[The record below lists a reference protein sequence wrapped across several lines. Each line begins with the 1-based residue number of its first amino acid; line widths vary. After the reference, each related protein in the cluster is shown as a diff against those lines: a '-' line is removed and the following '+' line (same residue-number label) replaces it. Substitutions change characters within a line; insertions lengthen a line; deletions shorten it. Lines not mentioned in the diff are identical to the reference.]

1 MQDQPTPQAVA
12 GDIQAYYDR
21 ETGRGAIQVT
31 GRTNYADAAFTS
43 DPWEGLSFDDRMLH
57 PDWQLARIRGRLIDA
72 GNALAVQYLL
82 EARMRMAADEQTA
95 ARGDYVAP
103 IVGMA
108 MRHNWLRTR
117 ALSMPD
123 PRFLSPW
130 VRWML

>member
-1 MQDQPTPQAVA
+1 MQDQPLPQASP
-12 GDIQAYYDR
+12 
-21 ETGRGAIQVT
+21 E
-31 GRTNYADAAFTS
+31 AAPITS
-43 DPWEGLSFDDRMLH
+43 AAWAAVGTDPWEGLSPDDRMLH

-95 ARGDYVAP
+95 ARGDYVVP